1 MWHRRQG
8 RYLVEPLRTRVLR
21 RASLTLGEFG
31 QADQARQFELIA
43 QRCDLNPDAIARA
56 FTSADFSESS
66 FVQTVRLLKHI
77 EQSL

>member
-1 MWHRRQG
+1 M
-8 RYLVEPLRTRVLR
+8 EPLRARVMR

-31 QADQARQFELIA
+31 QAGQARQFELIA